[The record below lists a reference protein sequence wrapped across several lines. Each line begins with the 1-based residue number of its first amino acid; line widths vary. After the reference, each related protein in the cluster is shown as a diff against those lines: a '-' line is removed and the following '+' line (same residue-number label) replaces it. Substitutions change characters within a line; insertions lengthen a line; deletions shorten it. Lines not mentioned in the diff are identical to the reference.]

1 MLDIPIPEQIEESLI
16 LYRDKHIRTGGFLE
30 AVLANDL
37 MEAFGRADIYNR
49 MEMFNIC
56 SYVYNNMPYN
66 CHGSYEIVKAWLD
79 KGKSDEDT
87 I

>member
-1 MLDIPIPEQIEESLI
+1 MIDITIPKEIEKSLI
-16 LYRDKHIRTGGFLE
+16 LYRDEHIKPGGFLE

-56 SYVYNNMPYN
+56 LYVYNNMPRN
-66 CHGSYEIVKAWLD
+66 CHGSYEIVRAWLN
-79 KGKSDEDT
+79 KRKE
-87 I
+87 